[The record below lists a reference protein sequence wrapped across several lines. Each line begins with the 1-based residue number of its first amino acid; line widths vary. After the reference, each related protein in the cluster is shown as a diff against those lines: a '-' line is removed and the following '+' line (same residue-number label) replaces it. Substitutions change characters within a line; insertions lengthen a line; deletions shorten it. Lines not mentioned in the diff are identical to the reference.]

1 MADSL
6 MAEMHRVPLYEE
18 LSKIAAA
25 HAERGATSEDL
36 EAVLI
41 AMLCAL
47 CAGAPEPQRA
57 YAELCQD
64 LAGTW
69 KRGREA
75 LAQAAAEA
83 RAQAGVGP

>member
-1 MADSL
+1 MS
-6 MAEMHRVPLYEE
+6 ETHRLGLYEDFTAA
-18 LSKIAAA
+18 AAA
-25 HAERGATSEDL
+25 HSERGATSEDL
-36 EAVLI
+36 EAVLV

-69 KRGREA
+69 KTGREK
-75 LAQAAAEA
+75 LVQAAAQA